1 MNWGM
6 FNEED
11 KYNDIDETDNGFLCH
26 ALKIVLNM
34 MGAV

>member
-1 MNWGM
+1 M

-11 KYNDIDETDNGFLCH
+11 KYNDIDESDNGFSYP
-26 ALKIVLNM
+26 ALKTVLNM